1 MELKNFRYIAY
12 NADKKI
18 VRGTIEA
25 LNRNVC
31 LKFLQTK
38 NYDVIR
44 LTEYRSILSKLD
56 QISFGTMLKPKQLV
70 FFLKQLGSLLKAGVK
85 LLPALEL
92 LSLQQE
98 NRLLRKLYF
107 ELYQQVYNGYSFSR
121 ALSQRPKEFPNLLC
135 QMIEVGE
142 ISGDLPDTILRM
154 SIYYENQ
161 MKIITKI
168 KSAVRMPMVYLF
180 LALIISAGMLIFVF
194 PNIAELYASF
204 EGAKLPAVTQF
215 FLNAGEF
222 TKTFSLPIFLSIFM
236 IILTVYL
243 LDRFVPK
250 VHYGLT
256 VLVLK
261 TPIFGPLLQM
271 NNQILI
277 ANSLSQMMGRGINS
291 IHALNTVRN
300 VIKNVIYKELM
311 TKTLLYIEDGK
322 PFSKSFEESPF
333 IDAIMG
339 KMIAT
344 GEKSGDIPKLMENLS
359 TYYNGVA
366 DLRVE
371 QIRGAIQPILLI
383 FVYGLVGLMILA
395 LMMPMLSLGSQI

>member
-1 MELKNFRYIAY
+1 MELRNYRYVAY

-18 VRGTIEA
+18 VRGTVEA

-38 NYDVIR
+38 NYEIIR
-44 LTEYRSILSKLD
+44 LTEYRSLLSKLD
-56 QISFGTMLKPKQLV
+56 QISFGSMLKPKQLV

-85 LLPALEL
+85 ILPALEL

-107 ELYQQVYNGYSFSR
+107 ELYQQLYNGYSFSR
-121 ALSQRPKEFPNLLC
+121 ALNQRPKEFPNLLC

-142 ISGDLPDTILRM
+142 VSGDLPDTILRM
-154 SIYYENQ
+154 SVYYENQ
-161 MKIITKI
+161 MKIISKI
-168 KSAVRMPMVYLF
+168 KSAVRMPVVYLL

-194 PNIAELYASF
+194 PNITDLYASF
-204 EGAKLPAVTQF
+204 EGAELPAVTQF

-222 TKTFSLPIFLSIFM
+222 TKNYAVPIFF
-236 IILTVYL
+236 TVFLVTITIYL
-243 LDRFVPK
+243 LNRYVPK

-256 VLVLK
+256 ALMLK
-261 TPIFGPLLQM
+261 APIFGQLLQM

-291 IHALNTVRN
+291 IHALNTTRN
-300 VIKNVIYKELM
+300 VIKNVIYKDLM

-322 PFSKSFEESPF
+322 PFSKSFEESPY

-344 GEKSGDIPKLMENLS
+344 GERSGDIPKLMENLS

-383 FVYGLVGLMILA
+383 VVYGIVGLMILA

>member
-1 MELKNFRYIAY
+1 
-12 NADKKI
+12 
-18 VRGTIEA
+18 
-25 LNRNVC
+25 
-31 LKFLQTK
+31 
-38 NYDVIR
+38 
-44 LTEYRSILSKLD
+44 
-56 QISFGTMLKPKQLV
+56 
-70 FFLKQLGSLLKAGVK
+70 
-85 LLPALEL
+85 
-92 LSLQQE
+92 
-98 NRLLRKLYF
+98 
-107 ELYQQVYNGYSFSR
+107 
-121 ALSQRPKEFPNLLC
+121 
-135 QMIEVGE
+135 
-142 ISGDLPDTILRM
+142 
-154 SIYYENQ
+154 
-161 MKIITKI
+161 
-168 KSAVRMPMVYLF
+168 MPMVYLF

-222 TKTFSLPIFLSIFM
+222 TQTYSLPIFLSIFM

-243 LDRFVPK
+243 LDRYVPK

-383 FVYGLVGLMILA
+383 LVYGLVGLMILA